1 MKYAIGLDI
10 GGTKVAAGI
19 ISEEGELIHRTE
31 VKSDVTGS
39 DQMYDSVKQAL
50 HSLMEDSTIQW
61 DQIEGMGAGIPGKV
75 DIENG
80 IAVFQN
86 NIPWPNFPVAEK
98 LRQDFPIQRVVLDND
113 VYMAAFSEWK
123 KAEMKTEELFTFVTI
138 STGISSSSIQNGKFL
153 RGAGFA
159 GEVGQVA
166 ITSPFTQEHVTLE
179 QAVAGPGIEKAS
191 QKIYQ
196 DDQIT
201 TKGVFEKYQQQDP
214 IAIEII
220 DKAAATLAEGVH
232 MIVTLLDPHHITFGG
247 SISTYNPF
255 FIDLMKE
262 KMNKWLLPD
271 QRHIL
276 SSISISH
283 YENLSGLVGAGLRVF
298 HAMNEE

>member
-19 ISEEGELIHRTE
+19 ISEDGKIIQRVE
-31 VKSDVTGS
+31 VKSDVTDS
-39 DQMYDSVKQAL
+39 NTMYQSVKQAL
-50 HSLMEDSTIQW
+50 NELMKDSDIKW
-61 DQIEGMGAGIPGKV
+61 DQIEGVGAGVPGKV

-98 LRQDFPIQRVVLDND
+98 LREDFPIEKVVLDND

-123 KAEMKTEELFTFVTI
+123 YADFKNEDLVTYITI
-138 STGISSSSIQNGKFL
+138 STGIASSSIQDGKFL

-166 ITSPFTQEHVTLE
+166 VASPFTQEHITLE
-179 QAVAGPGIEKAS
+179 QAIAGPAIEKVARER
-191 QKIYQ
+191 YQ
-196 DDQIT
+196 DNQIT
-201 TKGVFEKYQQQDP
+201 TKSVFERYQEQDP
-214 IAIEII
+214 IALEII
-220 DKAAATLAEGVH
+220 NGAAATLAEGVH
-232 MIVTLLDPHHITFGG
+232 MIVTIIDPHHVTFGG
-247 SISTYNPF
+247 SVSTNNPF
-255 FIDLMKE
+255 FIELMKE
-262 KMNKWLLPD
+262 KMKKWLLPD

-276 SSISISH
+276 SEISISH

-298 HAMNEE
+298 QTMNEK

>member
-19 ISEEGELIHRTE
+19 ISEEGELLHRTE
-31 VKSDVTGS
+31 VKSDGS
-39 DQMYDSVKQAL
+39 SSDKMYGSVKQAL
-50 HSLMEDSTIQW
+50 DDLMKNSSIPWE
-61 DQIEGMGAGIPGKV
+61 QIEGMGAGVPGKV

-159 GEVGQVA
+159 GEIGQVA
-166 ITSPFTQEHVTLE
+166 VADPFTQEHVTLE
-179 QAVAGPGIEKAS
+179 QAVAGPGIEKIG
-191 QKIYQ
+191 QKMYQ
-196 DDQIT
+196 NKQIT
-201 TKGVFEKYQQQDP
+201 TKDVFEKYQQQDP
-214 IAIEII
+214 IAMEII
-220 DKAAATLAEGVH
+220 EKAAATLAEGVH

-262 KMNKWLLPD
+262 KMDKWLLPD

-276 SSISISH
+276 TKMSISH